1 MPECIIDIHTHI
13 YPSVLARRAMKVAG
27 REHDAYE
34 NLPVKEN
41 LLSRMQEEGI
51 CLSIVQPVVSKPE
64 TQRDV
69 NRFARE
75 VMRPGIISFGG
86 LHPDCA
92 HVEEELERLEDMGF
106 SGVKFHPPFQ
116 KVFLPD
122 ERYHAM
128 WKLSLIHI

>member
-69 NRFARE
+69 NRFARGQE
-75 VMRPGIISFGG
+75 AGNYIFRRAPSGLCACGG
-86 LHPDCA
+86 GA
-92 HVEEELERLEDMGF
+92 
-106 SGVKFHPPFQ
+106 
-116 KVFLPD
+116 
-122 ERYHAM
+122 
-128 WKLSLIHI
+128 